1 MISIAYSFKNSQN
14 FLIQSLCLFSML
26 LNEDIVDTE
35 KPDGIGSL
43 NYVADE
49 LFLYPSVSSI
59 THSRSA

>member
-1 MISIAYSFKNSQN
+1 MR
-14 FLIQSLCLFSML
+14 SLCLFSML
-26 LNEDIVDTE
+26 LNYDIVDIE